1 MSHEV
6 KRRKPRV
13 YVSGPITSSGNLT
26 DNVREGIR
34 FGTCLLNDGYTPFVP
49 HLSELWNYVSVVPY
63 EEWIAYDKDWV
74 RACDALFRLPGK
86 SKGAAREVRFANK
99 LGIPVFT
106 SYKKLSKW
114 KKEVFLTGRKS
125 IIGKVTKSSRSNKA
139 KRSLSSRGKGTR
151 KSA

>member
-1 MSHEV
+1 MKV

-34 FGTCLLNDGYTPFVP
+34 FGTILLNDGYTPFVP

-63 EEWIAYDKDWV
+63 EQWIAYDKDWV

-99 LGIPVFT
+99 MGIPVFT
-106 SYKKLSKW
+106 SYRKLSKW
-114 KKEVFLTGRKS
+114 KEEVFLTGPES
-125 IIGKVTKSSRSNKA
+125 IIKKDTKSSRSGKA
-139 KRSLSSRGKGTR
+139 TKGRSFHGSDTKKRK
-151 KSA
+151 